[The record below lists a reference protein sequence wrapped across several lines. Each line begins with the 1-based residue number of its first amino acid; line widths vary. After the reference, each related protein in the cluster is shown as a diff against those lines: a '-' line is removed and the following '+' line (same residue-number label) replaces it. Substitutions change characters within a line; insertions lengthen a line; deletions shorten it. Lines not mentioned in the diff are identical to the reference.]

1 ISAQASIFLVG
12 LYFKQIKCS
21 MSITVSNITKI
32 YGEQK
37 ALNGVSFSI
46 NTGQV
51 VGFLG
56 PNGAGKSTMMK
67 IISGFIPPTTGEVLV
82 SGTSIFSSDY
92 DFRRNVG
99 YLPEN
104 NPLYTDMY
112 VKEYLLFVARIY
124 GLGSKSNQRVKE
136 LIDLTGIGYEQNKR
150 IGSLSKGY
158 KQRVGMAQAL
168 MHDPEVLILDEP
180 TSGLD
185 PNQIV
190 EIRRLITE
198 VGREKTVMLSTHIMQ
213 EVEAICQRIIIINR
227 GNLIADGSNSEILAL
242 SSSKGQS
249 VQVEFTQDIDF
260 ARLKTIEGVS
270 YVKAISAKAAIVG
283 SQQSS
288 DIRPNIFNFAV
299 SNGLVIVHLEEK
311 GTHLED
317 IFQTLTM
324 Q

>member
-1 ISAQASIFLVG
+1 
-12 LYFKQIKCS
+12 

-67 IISGFIPPTTGEVLV
+67 IISGFIPPTTGEVIV

-260 ARLKTIEGVS
+260 ARLKTIEGIS

-299 SNGLVIVHLEEK
+299 NNGLVIVHLEEK

>member
-1 ISAQASIFLVG
+1 
-12 LYFKQIKCS
+12 

-249 VQVEFTQDIDF
+249 VRVEFTQDIDF
-260 ARLKTIEGVS
+260 DTLKGIAGVS
-270 YVKAISAKAAIVG
+270 YVKAINAKSAIVS
-283 SQQSS
+283 SQLSA

-299 SNGLVIVHLEEK
+299 AKGLTLVHLEAKES
-311 GTHLED
+311 HLED

-324 Q
+324 QPE

>member
-1 ISAQASIFLVG
+1 
-12 LYFKQIKCS
+12 

-158 KQRVGMAQAL
+158 RQRVGMAQAL

-260 ARLKTIEGVS
+260 DTLKGIAGVS
-270 YVKAISAKAAIVG
+270 YVKAINAKSAIVS
-283 SQQSS
+283 SQLGA

-299 SNGLVIVHLEEK
+299 AKGLTLVHLEEK

-324 Q
+324 QPE

>member
-1 ISAQASIFLVG
+1 
-12 LYFKQIKCS
+12 

-260 ARLKTIEGVS
+260 AKLKTIEGVS

>member
-1 ISAQASIFLVG
+1 
-12 LYFKQIKCS
+12 

-288 DIRPNIFNFAV
+288 DIRPNIYNFAV

>member
-1 ISAQASIFLVG
+1 
-12 LYFKQIKCS
+12 

-67 IISGFIPPTTGEVLV
+67 IISGFIPPTTGEVIV

>member
-1 ISAQASIFLVG
+1 
-12 LYFKQIKCS
+12 

-82 SGTSIFSSDY
+82 SGTSIFASDY

-198 VGREKTVMLSTHIMQ
+198 VGREKTIMLSTHIMQ

-227 GNLIADGSNSEILAL
+227 GNLIADGNNSEILAL
-242 SSSKGQS
+242 SNSKGQS

-260 ARLKTIEGVS
+260 EQIKSIAGVN
-270 YVKAISAKAAIVG
+270 YVKAINAKSAIVS
-283 SQQSS
+283 SQLGA

-299 SNGLVIVHLEEK
+299 ANGLTLVHLEEK

>member
-1 ISAQASIFLVG
+1 
-12 LYFKQIKCS
+12 

-190 EIRRLITE
+190 EIRKLITE

-299 SNGLVIVHLEEK
+299 NNGLVIVHLEEK

>member
-1 ISAQASIFLVG
+1 
-12 LYFKQIKCS
+12 

-249 VQVEFTQDIDF
+249 VRVEFTQDIDF

>member
-1 ISAQASIFLVG
+1 
-12 LYFKQIKCS
+12 

-299 SNGLVIVHLEEK
+299 NNGLVIVHLEEK

>member
-1 ISAQASIFLVG
+1 
-12 LYFKQIKCS
+12 

-158 KQRVGMAQAL
+158 RQRVGMAQAL

>member
-1 ISAQASIFLVG
+1 
-12 LYFKQIKCS
+12 
-21 MSITVSNITKI
+21 MSITVSSITKI

-82 SGTSIFSSDY
+82 SGMSIFSSDY

>member
-1 ISAQASIFLVG
+1 
-12 LYFKQIKCS
+12 

-242 SSSKGQS
+242 SEQRDNR
-249 VQVEFTQDIDF
+249 F
-260 ARLKTIEGVS
+260 R
-270 YVKAISAKAAIVG
+270 
-283 SQQSS
+283 
-288 DIRPNIFNFAV
+288 
-299 SNGLVIVHLEEK
+299 
-311 GTHLED
+311 
-317 IFQTLTM
+317 
-324 Q
+324 

>member
-1 ISAQASIFLVG
+1 
-12 LYFKQIKCS
+12 